1 MKNFTPFYKSLLLLL
16 TVSALA
22 WYPKQLWAQNYQ
34 LPTSGTASYTTCG
47 GTLYDDGG
55 PTSPHDTNASGG
67 VTLLPGTPG
76 AKLKLEFSLLE
87 IDTVNTSL
95 QVYDGPN
102 TNAPLIGRFYHGR
115 PTVYATGSTGALT
128 VVLTSYGF
136 PLRGF
141 AAAISCMTSP
151 PPPSDLTVQNI
162 KLSPKLV
169 PAGDNITAT
178 ARITN
183 LSGGLASYR
192 ARYLLSTD
200 ITPDASDTELAQ
212 SNYSVSAGTWD
223 SDWQRLQLPSNT
235 VPGKY
240 YVLCVAQLV
249 GPLEVNT
256 TNNVAY
262 AALTIPPPT
271 VIPDLAITSLAYDS
285 APLLGAGCLL
295 YTVARA
301 QNLGTTLAQTS
312 ETGYYFSAD
321 TTLSADDQLLVTALA
336 EVPATGKSSLLY
348 QSVTI
353 PQTAAPGTYY
363 LLCVADH
370 LDQVIEANEQ
380 NNVYALPL
388 LVRPPSFDV
397 NFWKRRSVA
406 TNQPGAGGSIT
417 ATCYVQNE
425 GSAPVDS
432 ATVGYY
438 LSADQLLSADDVLLG
453 HASSGR
459 LLPGD
464 NYNGYLARTLTI
476 PAGTPLGRRYLLLVA
491 DYRQELAE
499 INETN
504 NVAALSLEVV
514 VPNVDLAIT
523 VPHNGSIYS
532 PAAGSTFYT
541 RCTLANRGTT
551 TAYPGTIGYY
561 FSSDNQL
568 SADDMLLDQTQLLP
582 LEGGSSQ
589 VVEDEFTLPANM
601 ALGAGYVLFVTDYLH
616 QVLETDETNNIATLA
631 IQVGKPNIDLALD
644 YNFDV
649 RPARIAA
656 GTDFKVNYYLD
667 NLGTTPAYMPTVGFY
682 LSTDAVLSSD
692 DLFIGSYQ
700 YYRNSVFPSY
710 YAYLTSSATVPRN
723 TVPGQY
729 YVLGVA
735 DYQDDFAET
744 NETNNVRSA
753 LLEVTA
759 PRPDLQLID
768 TPYLAS
774 KQAMAGSQVAT
785 ESYVYNIGAAPA
797 GVSKVAYYLS
807 VDPILSA
814 NDVLLGSTGTVEV
827 QAGYSEIVV
836 GTLTVPAATISG
848 RYYVLFVAD
857 YLNQVDDSNRS
868 NNIAYTT
875 LTVNGLPLATREQT
889 AGYELSVAPVPVAGP
904 TPLQVQLSGRGTRSN
919 ATLALYTSMGQL
931 VATQELA
938 LVPSRTNQ
946 TTFQTAGLAT
956 GVYVLRITG
965 PDFNATRRV
974 VIE

>member
-1 MKNFTPFYKSLLLLL
+1 MSLL
-16 TVSALA
+16 ALHPA
-22 WYPKQLWAQNYQ
+22 WLRAQNYL
-34 LPTSGTASYTTCG
+34 LPVSGTANYTTCG

-55 PTSPHDTNASGG
+55 PTSSHDTNASGG

-76 AKLKLEFSLLE
+76 AKLKLAFSLLE

-102 TNAPLIGRFYHGR
+102 TNAPLIGRLYHGH
-115 PTVYATGSTGALT
+115 PIVYATSNTGALT

-141 AAAISCMTSP
+141 VAAISCVTSP
-151 PPPSDLTVQNI
+151 PPPSDLAVQNI
-162 KLSPKLV
+162 MLSPKLV
-169 PAGDNITAT
+169 PASDNVT
-178 ARITN
+178 ARARIAN
-183 LSGGLASYR
+183 LTGGLASYR

-200 ITPDASDTELAQ
+200 TTPDAGDTELAQ

-223 SDWQRLQLPSNT
+223 SDWQRLELPSST
-235 VPGKY
+235 APGKY

-249 GPLEVNT
+249 GLSEVNT

-262 AALTIPPPT
+262 AALIIPTPT
-271 VIPDLAITSLAYDS
+271 LIPDLAITSLLYDS
-285 APLLGAGCLL
+285 APLLGAGSVLR
-295 YTVARA
+295 TVARV

-321 TTLSADDQLLVTALA
+321 TTFSTDDQLLVTALA
-336 EVPATGKSSLLY
+336 ETPTTGKSSLLY

-353 PQTAAPGTYY
+353 PKAAVPGTYY

-370 LDQVIEANEQ
+370 RDRVIEANEQ

-397 NFWKRRSVA
+397 NFWKRRTVA

-453 HASSGR
+453 HAASR
-459 LLPGD
+459 QLLPGD
-464 NYNGYLARTLTI
+464 NYNGYLTRTLTI
-476 PAGTPLGRRYLLLVA
+476 PAGTPLGKRYLLLVA
-491 DYRQELAE
+491 DYRQELTE
-499 INETN
+499 IDETN

-514 VPNVDLAIT
+514 VPTVDLAIT
-523 VPHNGSIYS
+523 VPRNGSIYS
-532 PAAGSTFYT
+532 PAAGSTLYT
-541 RCTLANRGTT
+541 RCTLANLGTT

-561 FSSDNQL
+561 FSTDNQI
-568 SADDMLLDQTQLLP
+568 SADDILLDQTQLLP
-582 LEGGSSQ
+582 LAGGSSQ
-589 VVEDEFTLPANM
+589 IVEDDFMLPANT
-601 ALGAGYVLFVTDYLH
+601 ALGAGYVLFVTDYLN
-616 QVLETDETNNIATLA
+616 QVAETDETNNIAALA
-631 IQVGKPNIDLALD
+631 IQVKKSNIDLVLD

-649 RPARIAA
+649 RPARTAA
-656 GTDFKVNYYLD
+656 GTDFKISYYLD

-692 DLFIGSYQ
+692 DLFIGGYQ
-700 YYRNSVFPSY
+700 YYRNSVFPSSY
-710 YAYLTSSATVPRN
+710 VYLTNLATVPRS

-744 NETNNVRSA
+744 NETNNVHSA
-753 LLEVTA
+753 PLEVTA
-759 PRPDLQLID
+759 PRPDLQLVD
-768 TPYLAS
+768 SPYLAA
-774 KQAMAGSQVAT
+774 KQAAAGSQVAT

-807 VDPILSA
+807 IDPVLSA
-814 NDVLLGSTGTVEV
+814 NDVLLGSTSTVEV
-827 QAGYSEIVV
+827 QAGYSEIVT
-836 GTLTVPAATISG
+836 GTLTVPVATTSG

-857 YLNQVDDSNRS
+857 YLNQVADSNRS
-868 NNIAYTT
+868 NNLGYTT
-875 LTVNGLPLATREQT
+875 LTVTGLPLATREQT

-904 TPLQVQLSGRGTRSN
+904 TPLQVQLSGHGTRSN
-919 ATLALYTSMGQL
+919 ATLALALYTSMGQL
-931 VATQELA
+931 VATQELV
-938 LVPSRTNQ
+938 LVPSRTNR

-956 GVYVLRITG
+956 GVYMLRIIG
-965 PDFNATRRV
+965 PDFHATRRV
-974 VIE
+974 VVE